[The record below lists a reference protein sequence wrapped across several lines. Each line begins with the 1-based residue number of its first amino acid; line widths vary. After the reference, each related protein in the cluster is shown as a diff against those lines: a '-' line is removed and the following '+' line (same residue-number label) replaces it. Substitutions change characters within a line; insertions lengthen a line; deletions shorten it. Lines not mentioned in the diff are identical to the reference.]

1 LTLPLHPLRLVLK
14 ILIPAKRTLAGF
26 PNQQNQLEEP
36 DPMLSIDRR
45 TALLQMS
52 AVAGAAFLTETARAE
67 GSMNGQTPAAPAS
80 ALASTQA
87 TGPFTLPPL
96 PYAYDA
102 LEPYFDAETM
112 HLHHDKHHQ
121 AYVNNL
127 NAAVAAH
134 PELGGKSV
142 EDLLKSLGTILPAS
156 MNAVRNNGGGHFNH
170 SFWWPT
176 LGKGGAAPTGELAKA
191 IDAKFGSLSGFQEK
205 LTAAAL
211 SVFGSGWA
219 WLVKLPDGSVTIQTT
234 PNQDAT
240 ISAGLNPVLGVDV
253 WEHAYYLKYQNKR
266 TDYVKAFFQALN
278 WDYVSGQFAKKA

>member
-1 LTLPLHPLRLVLK
+1 
-14 ILIPAKRTLAGF
+14 
-26 PNQQNQLEEP
+26 
-36 DPMLSIDRR
+36 MYSIDRR
-45 TALLQMS
+45 TALLQMG
-52 AVAGAAFLTETARAE
+52 AVAGAAFLAETARAAE
-67 GSMNGQTPAAPAS
+67 GSPNGQAPAAPPA
-80 ALASTQA
+80 AAP
-87 TGPFTLPPL
+87 TGPFTLPAL
-96 PYAYDA
+96 PYAYYA
-102 LEPYFDAETM
+102 LEPSFDAETM

-134 PELGGKSV
+134 PELAGKSV
-142 EDLLKSLGTILPAS
+142 EDLLKSLGTIPPAAL
-156 MNAVRNNGGGHFNH
+156 NAVRNNGGGHFNH
-170 SFWWPT
+170 SFWWLT

-191 IDAKFGSLSGFQEK
+191 IDTKFGSLSGFQEK

-219 WLVKLPDGSVTIQTT
+219 WLVKLPDGSVAIQTT

-266 TDYVKAFFQALN
+266 VDYVKAFFQVVN